1 MHEAVQVL
9 LKRRPGT
16 TVTAFRAYYQNHHA
30 KLVLPWCKANGVT
43 YYAHIRG
50 PLTWTKPHSAPS
62 DAAISGAAPPPGTST
77 STPNITLAGWDAAAE
92 MVFLP
97 DFQLEEMKEREY
109 YQKVILPDE
118 RKFLLD
124 EARAHMVVLA
134 AGSVE
139 GMVKIFTPTAFK
151 MQVIKLT
158 FLALCTT
165 LVSAGHLLTL
175 RHRYKSGT
183 DLLVNDLLRLDEA
196 IKTITTA
203 ANNYTGGQEG
213 YEAIRE
219 SFAEVNRTNRI
230 AYRDAMTI
238 MPQTIEE
245 SNQIISIVSDPIA
258 PDITTAVDAVIAK
271 KTLIDEAGFR
281 QETADGLNLISYDHD
296 TLSLVAVAPKLNPV
310 TIPAAAVPVLRIDL
324 DWRRGVAAFGGVP
337 LAPLT
342 KGGLQETSDQGHDEQ

>member
-1 MHEAVQVL
+1 
-9 LKRRPGT
+9 
-16 TVTAFRAYYQNHHA
+16 
-30 KLVLPWCKANGVT
+30 
-43 YYAHIRG
+43 
-50 PLTWTKPHSAPS
+50 
-62 DAAISGAAPPPGTST
+62 
-77 STPNITLAGWDAAAE
+77 
-92 MVFLP
+92 
-97 DFQLEEMKEREY
+97 
-109 YQKVILPDE
+109 
-118 RKFLLD
+118 
-124 EARAHMVVLA
+124 
-134 AGSVE
+134 
-139 GMVKIFTPTAFK
+139 

-158 FLALCTT
+158 FLAICTT

-175 RHRYKSGT
+175 PHRYNSGT

-203 ANNYTGGQEG
+203 ANSYTGGQEG

-238 MPQTIEE
+238 MPL
-245 SNQIISIVSDPIA
+245 SDPIA

-271 KTLIDEAGFR
+271 KALIDEAGFR

-296 TLSLVAVAPKLNPV
+296 TLSLVAVAPKLNPL

-324 DWRRGVAAFGGVP
+324 DWRRGVAAFGGVS

-342 KGGLQETSDQGHDEQ
+342 KGGLQEASDQEHDEQ

>member
-1 MHEAVQVL
+1 
-9 LKRRPGT
+9 
-16 TVTAFRAYYQNHHA
+16 
-30 KLVLPWCKANGVT
+30 
-43 YYAHIRG
+43 
-50 PLTWTKPHSAPS
+50 
-62 DAAISGAAPPPGTST
+62 
-77 STPNITLAGWDAAAE
+77 
-92 MVFLP
+92 
-97 DFQLEEMKEREY
+97 
-109 YQKVILPDE
+109 
-118 RKFLLD
+118 
-124 EARAHMVVLA
+124 
-134 AGSVE
+134 
-139 GMVKIFTPTAFK
+139 

-158 FLALCTT
+158 LLAICTT
-165 LVSAGHLLTL
+165 LVSARHLLTL
-175 RHRYKSGT
+175 KHRYNSGT

-203 ANNYTGGQEG
+203 ANGYTGGQEG

-238 MPQTIEE
+238 MPL
-245 SNQIISIVSDPIA
+245 SDPIA

-271 KTLIDEAGFR
+271 KSLIDEAGFR

-296 TLSLVAVAPKLNPV
+296 TLSLVAVAPKLNPL

-342 KGGLQETSDQGHDEQ
+342 KGGLQEASDQGGAEQ

>member
-1 MHEAVQVL
+1 
-9 LKRRPGT
+9 
-16 TVTAFRAYYQNHHA
+16 
-30 KLVLPWCKANGVT
+30 
-43 YYAHIRG
+43 
-50 PLTWTKPHSAPS
+50 
-62 DAAISGAAPPPGTST
+62 
-77 STPNITLAGWDAAAE
+77 
-92 MVFLP
+92 
-97 DFQLEEMKEREY
+97 
-109 YQKVILPDE
+109 
-118 RKFLLD
+118 
-124 EARAHMVVLA
+124 
-134 AGSVE
+134 
-139 GMVKIFTPTAFK
+139 

-158 FLALCTT
+158 FIALCTT

-271 KTLIDEAGFR
+271 KSLIEEAGFR
-281 QETADGLNLISYDHD
+281 RETADGLNLISYDHD
-296 TLSLVAVAPKLNPV
+296 TLSLVAVAPKLNPL

-342 KGGLQETSDQGHDEQ
+342 KGGLQEASDQEPDEQ